1 MVYAIKCFTSN
12 NKYDEHPQ
20 ETHAS
25 IVERIMIHYCAANL
39 SKSTSLKRQTD
50 RPSVIDD
57 IMVFHWEIPI
67 LTFSASLASLW
78 LPVRISLI
86 INAVTY

>member
-57 IMVFHWEIPI
+57 TMVFHWEIPI
-67 LTFSASLASLW
+67 LSFSASLTSLW
-78 LPVRISLI
+78 LPDKRAYF
-86 INAVTY
+86 INY